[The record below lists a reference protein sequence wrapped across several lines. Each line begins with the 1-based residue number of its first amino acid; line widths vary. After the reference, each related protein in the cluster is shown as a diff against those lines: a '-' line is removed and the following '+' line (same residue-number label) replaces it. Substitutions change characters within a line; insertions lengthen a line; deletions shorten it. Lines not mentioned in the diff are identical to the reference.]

1 MLISHLYGKYANKVK
16 AGAEKHYHS
25 SVAVSWLPHE
35 RLLLLQQRRATVGC
49 PSVLLLRA
57 SATRANARLRPAGIT
72 MSLRSLI
79 VLAMAAPA
87 AAYEWYAVFKLEHG
101 SEYKINL
108 GQTGGTTAAPE
119 YADDT
124 MKLYFAEVNEGAAID
139 AAKLDALVDGAES
152 HMQTYCGTDSAAGN
166 TTTPTVIEMDTEK
179 LCRNFVMA
187 ADTQATSHWELHFEE
202 HAHRRRLSGEDVFVA
217 IFAEH
222 DLHAEFESTASG
234 HYLTTAAGVD
244 VEPECDGE
252 VDHSGHDHGR
262 RLAACPKH
270 SESDGASKPAV
281 ALALAGLA
289 GGLALFL

>member
-1 MLISHLYGKYANKVK
+1 MLF
-16 AGAEKHYHS
+16 
-25 SVAVSWLPHE
+25 
-35 RLLLLQQRRATVGC
+35 
-49 PSVLLLRA
+49 
-57 SATRANARLRPAGIT
+57 
-72 MSLRSLI
+72 
-79 VLAMAAPA
+79 LAMAAPA
-87 AAYEWYAVFKLEHG
+87 TAYEWYAVFKLERG
-101 SEYKINL
+101 TEYRINL
-108 GQTGGTTAAPE
+108 GQTGWGH
-119 YADDT
+119 YADPA
-124 MKLYFAEVNEGAAID
+124 MRLYFAEVNEGAAID
-139 AAKLDALVDGAES
+139 AVALDTLVDGAEA
-152 HMQTYCGTDSAAGN
+152 HMQTYCGTDSAAGT

-270 SESDGASKPAV
+270 SMESDGASKPAV

>member
-1 MLISHLYGKYANKVK
+1 
-16 AGAEKHYHS
+16 
-25 SVAVSWLPHE
+25 
-35 RLLLLQQRRATVGC
+35 
-49 PSVLLLRA
+49 
-57 SATRANARLRPAGIT
+57 
-72 MSLRSLI
+72 MSLRSLLF
-79 VLAMAAPA
+79 LAMAAPA
-87 AAYEWYAVFKLEHG
+87 TAYEWYAVFKLERG
-101 SEYKINL
+101 TEYRINL
-108 GQTGGTTAAPE
+108 GQTGCTSTDGGHTCVPN
-119 YADDT
+119 YADPA
-124 MKLYFAEVNEGAAID
+124 MKLYFAEVNEAHMDTQGHAAID
-139 AAKLDALVDGAES
+139 AVALDTLVDGAEA
-152 HMQTYCGTDSAAGN
+152 HMQTYCGTDSAAGT

-270 SESDGASKPAV
+270 SESDGASTPAAAV

>member
-1 MLISHLYGKYANKVK
+1 
-16 AGAEKHYHS
+16 
-25 SVAVSWLPHE
+25 
-35 RLLLLQQRRATVGC
+35 
-49 PSVLLLRA
+49 
-57 SATRANARLRPAGIT
+57 
-72 MSLRSLI
+72 MSLRSLLF
-79 VLAMAAPA
+79 LAMAAPA

-202 HAHRRRLSGEDVFVA
+202 HSHRRRLSGEDVFVA
-217 IFAEH
+217 IFAQH
-222 DLHAEFESTASG
+222 LLQEFESTASG
-234 HYLTTAAGVD
+234 HFLTTAAGVD
-244 VEPECDGE
+244 VEPVCDGE
-252 VDHSGHDHGR
+252 VDLGHDHGR
-262 RLAACPKH
+262 RLATCVPNPTPGPTPRPVPQPTPQPSWQPTPRPTPAPTIAPWVA
-270 SESDGASKPAV
+270 DDATIRTAV
-281 ALALAGLA
+281 AAWLADKTAAEASLPA
-289 GGLALFL
+289 FR

>member
-1 MLISHLYGKYANKVK
+1 
-16 AGAEKHYHS
+16 
-25 SVAVSWLPHE
+25 
-35 RLLLLQQRRATVGC
+35 
-49 PSVLLLRA
+49 
-57 SATRANARLRPAGIT
+57 
-72 MSLRSLI
+72 MSLRSLLF
-79 VLAMAAPA
+79 LAMAAPA

-101 SEYKINL
+101 TEYKINL
-108 GQTGGTTAAPE
+108 GQTASGGTA
-119 YADDT
+119 YADPA
-124 MKLYFAEVNEGAAID
+124 MKLYFAEVGAT
-139 AAKLDALVDGAES
+139 LDAVALDTLVDGAEAY
-152 HMQTYCGTDSAAGN
+152 MGTYCGTDAAEGSI
-166 TTTPTVIEMDTEK
+166 IEMDTEK
-179 LCRNFVMA
+179 KCANLVMNTTA
-187 ADTQATSHWELHFEE
+187 ATSHWELHFEE

-281 ALALAGLA
+281 ALALAALA

>member
-1 MLISHLYGKYANKVK
+1 
-16 AGAEKHYHS
+16 
-25 SVAVSWLPHE
+25 
-35 RLLLLQQRRATVGC
+35 
-49 PSVLLLRA
+49 
-57 SATRANARLRPAGIT
+57 
-72 MSLRSLI
+72 
-79 VLAMAAPA
+79 
-87 AAYEWYAVFKLEHG
+87 
-101 SEYKINL
+101 
-108 GQTGGTTAAPE
+108 
-119 YADDT
+119 

-187 ADTQATSHWELHFEE
+187 ADPQATSHWELHFEE

-244 VEPECDGE
+244 VECREYEGAFHAFVVLPFVADAKDAWAF
-252 VDHSGHDHGR
+252 VRS
-262 RLAACPKH
+262 RLR
-270 SESDGASKPAV
+270 V
-281 ALALAGLA
+281 LL
-289 GGLALFL
+289 